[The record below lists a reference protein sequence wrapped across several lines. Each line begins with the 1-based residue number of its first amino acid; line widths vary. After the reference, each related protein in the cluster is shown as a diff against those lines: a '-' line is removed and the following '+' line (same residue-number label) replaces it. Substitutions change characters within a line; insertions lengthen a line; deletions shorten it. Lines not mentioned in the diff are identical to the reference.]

1 MGLIRW
7 LSKHI
12 ENVRIGF
19 YVGTGVVFSIA
30 SLVLQ
35 STVEPIY
42 VSSVFDIGFEGLS
55 TPLVKSTSGYLE
67 PQENMK
73 SCILKIVMPFDTP
86 PPAIDSKYLCS
97 WKDESGWKDSLCY
110 TDFECGSIEV
120 IHVLSI
126 LSPLL
131 FMTGYLFLGGLLMYS
146 KYRPTP
152 LSRSRFAFLSLFGVL
167 LTLSGFIIVKIVP
180 HVTDYL
186 LRDVFHKIRD
196 VTIFKGGVNY
206 LEFETI
212 KYILHRKVM
221 VARVLLDI
229 LAGFSAGF
237 IFLVVGR
244 YRQLSV

>member
-1 MGLIRW
+1 MGLIQW

-19 YVGTGVVFSIA
+19 YVGTGVVFSIT

-55 TPLVKSTSGYLE
+55 APLVKSTSGYLE
-67 PQENMK
+67 PQENVK

-86 PPAIDSKYLCS
+86 PPAIDPEYLCS
-97 WKDESGWKDSLCY
+97 WKEGGWQDSLCY

-120 IHVLSI
+120 IHILSI

-146 KYRPTP
+146 KYHPTP
-152 LSRSRFAFLSLFGVL
+152 PSRSRFALFSLFGVM
-167 LTLSGFIIVKIVP
+167 LTLSGFIIVKTVP
-180 HVTDYL
+180 HATDYL
-186 LRDVFHKIRD
+186 LRDVFRKIRD

-212 KYILHRKVM
+212 KYILHRKVLL
-221 VARVLLDI
+221 ARVLLDI

-237 IFLVVGR
+237 IFLVIGR